1 MSFHNPKP
9 PLVRRLQGALLDFA
23 GRGYGTQE
31 FVQHLSSLVEEVKRE
46 RQLGLL
52 DAQTSEVGA
61 AVAAALKDMC
71 SILLDAQQQTE
82 DIKSD
87 LTRGASSL
95 PLWPEGRTDQS

>member
-1 MSFHNPKP
+1 MSLHNPKP
-9 PLVRRLQGALLDFA
+9 PLVGRLQGALLDFA

-46 RQLGLL
+46 RRLGLL
-52 DAQTSEVGA
+52 DTQTSEVGV

-71 SILLDAQQQTE
+71 SVLLDAQQKME

-87 LTRGASSL
+87 LTRGASKSTL
-95 PLWPEGRTDQS
+95 VARSMY